1 VLILLPPSEGKTAP
15 ARGKPVDLSRL
26 TFPQLTEARE
36 ALLRPQWR
44 DAPAAAAEKVYTG
57 VLYQALD
64 VPTLPADA
72 HRYLKRAVLVFS
84 ALWGVV
90 GLGDRIPA
98 YKLPAGAGTGT
109 YWRRHL
115 PAELGRGRG
124 AGLVVD
130 LRSGPYASMW
140 NPPGDHAVI
149 RVLHERDGTRKTV
162 SHFNKA
168 TKGRLVRD
176 LAISGA
182 RPRTVDELVGV
193 LRDLKHTIERE
204 EDRVDVIVNEL

>member
-15 ARGKPVDLSRL
+15 TRGKPVDLSRL
-26 TFPQLTEARE
+26 AFPQLAHARE
-36 ALLRPQWR
+36 ALLTPEWR
-44 DAPAAAAEKVYTG
+44 RAPAAAAEKVYTG

-64 VPTLPADA
+64 VATLPAPA
-72 HRYLKRAVLVFS
+72 HRYVKGTVLVFS

-115 PAELGRGRG
+115 PAELGK
-124 AGLVVD
+124 GLVID
-130 LRSGPYASMW
+130 LRSGAYASMW
-140 NPPGDHAVI
+140 KPPGAHAVI
-149 RVLHERDGTRKTV
+149 RVLHERDGVRATV

-182 RPRTVDELVGV
+182 RPHTVDELVAV